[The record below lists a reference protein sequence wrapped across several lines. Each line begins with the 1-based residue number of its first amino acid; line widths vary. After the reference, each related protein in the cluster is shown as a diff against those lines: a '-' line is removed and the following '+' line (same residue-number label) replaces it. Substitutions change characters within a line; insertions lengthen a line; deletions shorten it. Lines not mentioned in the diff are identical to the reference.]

1 MSKFNIGDVVVVKR
15 GTTKVVAIYNAKGER
30 IA

>member
-1 MSKFNIGDVVVVKR
+1 MAKFKVGDVVVVKT

-30 IA
+30 IK